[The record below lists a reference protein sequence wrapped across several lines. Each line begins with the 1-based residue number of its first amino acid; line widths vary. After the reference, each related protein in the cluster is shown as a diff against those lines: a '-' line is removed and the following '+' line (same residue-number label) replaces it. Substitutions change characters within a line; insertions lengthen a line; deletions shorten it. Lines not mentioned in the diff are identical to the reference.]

1 MRTAA
6 SATVRMF
13 FFSAAHVADRL
24 TRRTG
29 YLPDEP

>member
-6 SATVRMF
+6 SATVRM